1 MKNMKKININSIA
14 QKCARKPDN
23 FIIIHHLGVCKA
35 KLHNVIEFLNS
46 FNELYFL
53 MLWSTKSHI
62 FSPT

>member
-35 KLHNVIEFLNS
+35 KLHNVIDMLPTSINCHNTCTEP
-46 FNELYFL
+46 FNET
-53 MLWSTKSHI
+53 S
-62 FSPT
+62 